1 MTLQRPKI
9 VGEHV
14 RAPKLSHLVAE
25 RLRTQIA
32 DGELSAGD
40 SLPSE
45 AELLQQFGVS
55 RPTLREALRVLES
68 ETLIQ
73 LGRGARSGAM
83 VLGPSIEAV
92 ARYSGTFL
100 ASRGTTI
107 AEIHQVRMLLE
118 PSLAS
123 MIAQRCRR
131 EDIKA
136 LRACVKMQ
144 QDALRADDHL
154 GVISAVVQFHDAM
167 VRCSDNGALSLL
179 SGMLHDISLKV
190 YPQMLAA
197 GSAGERQAV
206 KRRTEQSATAHA
218 EFMELVASGNHT
230 DAEKFWR
237 NYMQDTAAF
246 LTRTGLGKLRV
257 QVSADYANPKN
268 GRRKA

>member
-1 MTLQRPKI
+1 LQRPKN
-9 VGEHV
+9 VGDRV

-25 RLRTQIA
+25 RLRAQIA
-32 DGELSAGD
+32 EGELVAGD

-45 AELLQQFGVS
+45 AQLLEQFGVS

-83 VLGPSIEAV
+83 VLGPSVEAV

-118 PSLAS
+118 PSLAGL
-123 MIAQRCRR
+123 IAQRCRK

-136 LRACVKMQ
+136 LRACVKAQ
-144 QDALRADDHL
+144 QDGLANEDYLA
-154 GVISAVVQFHDAM
+154 VISSVIEFHDVM
-167 VRCSDNGALSLL
+167 VRCSENGALGLV

-197 GSAGERQAV
+197 GTSSERQAV
-206 KRRTEQSATAHA
+206 KRRTEQSAAAHA
-218 EFMELVASGNHT
+218 QLMELIADGKSQES
-230 DAEKFWR
+230 EKFWR

-246 LTRTGLGKLRV
+246 LIRTGLAKLRV
-257 QVSADYANPKN
+257 QVSADYANNQAP
-268 GRRKA
+268 RR